1 MENEVLRT
9 DEEMKIGVIVPPVIA
24 EQDKKAIAD
33 EISAATK
40 RVLHEEDIERA
51 NEEIRR
57 IQEQEMAENL
67 AKGSKFTLVR
77 EKIGKVIKGGLNF
90 IDKNKKTIVTAS
102 CIIGAISIGIISYS
116 IGKNSNSSIE
126 DNSTSI
132 TDESMEEETKDI
144 EKEGITVSTPST
156 SAPTP
161 QTTITTTTEIKE
173 PVEKPAEATPST
185 TVNTTPNSVAT
196 EPTEIVV
203 TKPASNTTSE
213 PQEKTPVEKPVAT
226 KPVSTTKIETKP
238 QTTTTTKIK
247 EEKEPVIKVE
257 PIKIEDFKDKKEQ
270 LKYDLEYAG
279 ITANDELIENAVR
292 EIHSDYIEHDGLGE
306 ITASKNAQVNSLLS
320 SIGSVNC
327 ATFSA
332 GYMGYIPRIEDG
344 FYISSEVMP
353 ESCREFQ
360 EKLIQISED
369 YRYELNQ
376 TPIMIEDLTS
386 EEYQQISDETMI
398 ELDKLNIQ
406 NDNEYQEKYAEIYN
420 KKFTEIYNSKLEK
433 KQKTHEENARKAYEK
448 MYKEVMKL
456 VNSKEYEKLTPTEK
470 LVAFTNISGALISG
484 MQEKH
489 IDKFEEFQKG
499 IESSVDEAR
508 EDLIVANRMN
518 ISQKEALDK
527 IVENNKPQVQQER
540 EDLQWIA
547 TDLED
552 LYESGKLLIK

>member
-24 EQDKKAIAD
+24 KQDKKAIAD

-57 IQEQEMAENL
+57 IQKQEMAENL

>member
-489 IDKFEEFQKG
+489 IDKFEEFQKA

>member
-161 QTTITTTTEIKE
+161 QTTITTKTEIKE

-360 EKLIQISED
+360 EKLIQVSEN

-489 IDKFEEFQKG
+489 IDKFEEFQKA

>member
-1 MENEVLRT
+1 MKKDLQELLL
-9 DEEMKIGVIVPPVIA
+9 DERRKEKEMQQK
-24 EQDKKAIAD
+24 
-33 EISAATK
+33 
-40 RVLHEEDIERA
+40 L
-51 NEEIRR
+51 
-57 IQEQEMAENL
+57 QEMQNKE
-67 AKGSKFTLVR
+67 KSKFVLVMEQIGTKIKKISESIINVHKKKLVR
-77 EKIGKVIKGGLNF
+77 G
-90 IDKNKKTIVTAS
+90 
-102 CIIGAISIGIISYS
+102 ISIGIVGISIAMS
-116 IGKNSNSSIE
+116 TACSNSNKDKEIE
-126 DNSTSI
+126 TSTPSI
-132 TDESMEEETKDI
+132 TDESMEEDIKNI
-144 EKEGITVSTPST
+144 EKEGITVTTPSTTEKTQISST

-161 QTTITTTTEIKE
+161 QTTTTSTTEIKE
-173 PVEKPAEATPST
+173 PVEKPIEVTPST
-185 TVNTTPNSVAT
+185 TAT
-196 EPTEIVV
+196 LQE
-203 TKPASNTTSE
+203 TKS
-213 PQEKTPVEKPVAT
+213 
-226 KPVSTTKIETKP
+226 VSTTKIETKP
-238 QTTTTTKIK
+238 QTTTATKIK

-257 PIKIEDFKDKKEQ
+257 PIKIKDFNEKCE
-270 LKYDLEYAG
+270 LLRYDIEYLNDLGYISAP
-279 ITANDELIENAVR
+279 ISDELIENAVR
-292 EIHSDYIEHDGLGE
+292 EIHSDCIEHDGLEE

-360 EKLIQISED
+360 EKLIQVSEN

-376 TPIMIEDLTS
+376 TPVMIEDLTS
-386 EEYQQISDETMI
+386 AEAQQIEREVEDELAKEFGGEYNNDNNTEYNQRVSQLYEEKISKVTGSLTPEIEQQILNEIEYQLTLEYMPEI
-398 ELDKLNIQ
+398 DK
-406 NDNEYQEKYAEIYN
+406 EKYSERYN
-420 KKFTEIYNSKLEK
+420 QLYDEK
-433 KQKTHEENARKAYEK
+433 KEAILSKKTNEKQKIHEENARKAYEK

-527 IVENNKPQVQQER
+527 IVENNKPQVKQER
-540 EDLQWIA
+540 EDLQ
-547 TDLED
+547 DLLERIKE
-552 LYESGKLLIK
+552 LKEEGKVLIK